1 MSEILN
7 EDNDY
12 RSSESGDDTVSLDFD
27 RDDRL
32 NRSRRDRSRSRSRS
46 PRRRGGLGDDGN
58 KETSAHIAA
67 LKAELAETKRRLAQ
81 LAGEDTAEAGTSGSS
96 DLLIRKDKADQ
107 FFEWLSGE
115 VSAEDMKRIR
125 AYCLSPRFEG
135 HKTPFVCP
143 QLEIFYAREL
153 KGKKPFD
160 LWEKDLKTIQNKFHE
175 ALRPLLFAWANLR
188 DDGDEMLGQAIA
200 DSVKLWC
207 QVNFN
212 LTCLRRKNVLK
223 ATDAEY
229 LDLLKSRS
237 SFNIEEYDQL
247 FGSTFR
253 KTLVD
258 LRKDEETRRKKPR
271 PSTKG
276 DANRGKS
283 YSYRPSNG
291 TNRGFALGGNKQQ
304 SNRLVPF
311 ENNVLP
317 PVGGRL
323 SLFPDEWNK
332 FCQDRWILDVVSQG
346 LALDFVSI
354 PERNSPPQPV
364 LMSAELDKAFDDEV
378 ISLLE
383 KRAIKEIDFED
394 GFFWSSVFAIPKKT
408 GGFRPIFNLRRLNY
422 HIFYEHFQ
430 MESLDSLRHLIQAG
444 DWFTKI
450 DLKDAYL
457 TVPVR

>member
-7 EDNDY
+7 EENDY

-46 PRRRGGLGDDGN
+46 PRRRGGLDDDGN
-58 KETSAHIAA
+58 EETSAHIAA
-67 LKAELAETKRRLAQ
+67 LKAELPETKRRLAQ

-96 DLLIRKDKADQ
+96 DLLIRKDKADR
-107 FFEWLSGE
+107 FFKWLSGE

-160 LWEKDLKTIQNKFHE
+160 LWEKDLKTIQGKFHE
-175 ALRPLLFAWANLR
+175 ALRPLVFAWANLT

-258 LRKDEETRRKKPR
+258 LRKDEKNTQEET
-271 PSTKG
+271 S
-276 DANRGKS
+276 
-283 YSYRPSNG
+283 SN
-291 TNRGFALGGNKQQ
+291 
-304 SNRLVPF
+304 
-311 ENNVLP
+311 
-317 PVGGRL
+317 
-323 SLFPDEWNK
+323 
-332 FCQDRWILDVVSQG
+332 WILDVVSQG

-354 PERNSPPQPV
+354 PERNSQPQPV
-364 LMSAELDKAFDDEV
+364 LMSELDKAFDDEV

-408 GGFRPIFNLRRLNY
+408 VGFRPIFNLHAELSY
-422 HIFYEHFQ
+422 FYEHFQ
-430 MESLDSLRHLIQAG
+430 LES
-444 DWFTKI
+444 
-450 DLKDAYL
+450 
-457 TVPVR
+457 

>member
-1 MSEILN
+1 
-7 EDNDY
+7 
-12 RSSESGDDTVSLDFD
+12 VLD
-27 RDDRL
+27 
-32 NRSRRDRSRSRSRS
+32 
-46 PRRRGGLGDDGN
+46 DDGN
-58 KETSAHIAA
+58 EETSAHIAA

-160 LWEKDLKTIQNKFHE
+160 LWEKDLKTIQGKFHE
-175 ALRPLLFAWANLR
+175 ALRPLLFAWANLT

-304 SNRLVPF
+304 SNRLVSF

-354 PERNSPPQPV
+354 PERSSPPQPV
-364 LMSAELDKAFDDEV
+364 
-378 ISLLE
+378 
-383 KRAIKEIDFED
+383 
-394 GFFWSSVFAIPKKT
+394 
-408 GGFRPIFNLRRLNY
+408 
-422 HIFYEHFQ
+422 
-430 MESLDSLRHLIQAG
+430 
-444 DWFTKI
+444 
-450 DLKDAYL
+450 
-457 TVPVR
+457 